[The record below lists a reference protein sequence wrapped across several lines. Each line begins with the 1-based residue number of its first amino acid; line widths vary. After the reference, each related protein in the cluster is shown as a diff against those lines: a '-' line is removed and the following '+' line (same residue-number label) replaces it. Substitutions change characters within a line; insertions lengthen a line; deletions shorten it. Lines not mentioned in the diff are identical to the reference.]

1 MNIGNLESPAKKVDI
16 VIDSDAYNEV
26 DDQFAIAYALRS
38 KENISVKAI
47 YAAPFSNSHAKT
59 PEEGMEQSY
68 NEILTLLALLGENT
82 EVFRGSKKYLPD
94 EKTPVISEAAED
106 LIRRAKEYSPDDPL
120 YVVAIGAIT
129 NVASALLMDP
139 TIANNIVVVWLGG
152 HAHHFF
158 HNKEFNL
165 KQDVAAARVVMQSAA
180 PFVQL
185 PCKGV
190 VDMFTISRLELEHFF
205 KGKNALCDHLADHA
219 IEHITKERKSDVWTK
234 VIWDVVAVA
243 WLMNDGDRFMFSR
256 IIDVKLPEYGG
267 FYTDEVVDKKMRY
280 VFSVRRDEIFNDL
293 IEKIT
298 K

>member
-1 MNIGNLESPAKKVDI
+1 MKNLESPKRKVDI
-16 VIDSDAYNEV
+16 IIDSDAYNEV

-38 KENISVKAI
+38 KDRINVKAI

-59 PEEGMEQSY
+59 AEEGMEQSY
-68 NEILTLLALLGENT
+68 NEILTLLDLLGEKV
-82 EVFRGSKKYLPD
+82 EVYRGSKTYLPD
-94 EKTPVISEAAED
+94 EKTPVVSDAATD
-106 LIRRAKEYSPDDPL
+106 LIRRAKEYSPEEPL

-129 NVASALLMDP
+129 NIASALLIDP
-139 TIANNIVVVWLGG
+139 SISENIVVVWLGG

-165 KQDVAAARVVMQSAA
+165 KQDVASARVVMQSAA

-190 VDMFTISRLELEHFF
+190 VDMFAMSRIELEHFF
-205 KGKNALCDHLADHA
+205 MGKNALCDHLAGHA

-243 WLMNDGDRFMFSR
+243 WLLNDDDRFMYSR
-256 IIDVKLPEYGG
+256 IIDVKLPSYGG
-267 FYTDEVVDKKMRY
+267 FYSDEKCDKQMRY
-280 VFSVRRDEIFNDL
+280 VFAIRRDEIFNDL
-293 IEKIT
+293 LDKIT

>member
-1 MNIGNLESPAKKVDI
+1 MKNLESPKRKVDI

-38 KENISVKAI
+38 KDRINVRAI

-59 PEEGMEQSY
+59 AEEGMEQSY
-68 NEILTLLALLGENT
+68 NEILTLLDLLGENA
-82 EVFRGSKKYLPD
+82 EVYRGSKTYLSD
-94 EKTPVISEAAED
+94 EKTPVVSDAARD
-106 LIRRAKEYSPDDPL
+106 LIRKAREYSPEEPL

-129 NVASALLMDP
+129 NIASALLIDP
-139 TIANNIVVVWLGG
+139 SISENIVIVWLGG

-190 VDMFTISRLELEHFF
+190 VDMFTISRIELEHFF
-205 KGKNALCDHLADHA
+205 MGKNALCDHLAGHA

-243 WLMNDGDRFMFSR
+243 WLMNDDDRFMFSR

-267 FYTDEVVDKKMRY
+267 FYTDEVVDKKMCY
-280 VFSVRRDEIFNDL
+280 VFAIRRDEIFNDL
-293 IEKIT
+293 LDKIT

>member
-1 MNIGNLESPAKKVDI
+1 MNIKNFEVPKAKVDV

-38 KENISVKAI
+38 KENINVRAI

-59 PEEGMEQSY
+59 AEEGMEQSY
-68 NEILTLLALLGENT
+68 NEILTLLDLLGEQV
-82 EVFRGSKKYLPD
+82 EVYRGSKTYLPD
-94 EKTPVISEAAED
+94 EKTPVISDAAND
-106 LIRRAKEYSPDDPL
+106 LVKRAKEYSSEYPL

-129 NVASALLMDP
+129 NIASALLLDP
-139 TIANNIVVVWLGG
+139 SISENIVVVWLGG

-165 KQDVAAARVVMQSAA
+165 KQDVAAARVVMQSEA

-190 VDMFTISRLELEHFF
+190 VDMFTISRIELEHFF
-205 KGKNALCDHLADHA
+205 MGKNALCDHLASHA

-234 VIWDVVAVA
+234 VIWDVVAIA
-243 WLMNDGDRFMFSR
+243 WLMNKDDRFMFSR

-280 VFSVRRDEIFNDL
+280 VFAVRRDEIFNDL
-293 IEKIT
+293 LEKIT